1 MQYVPVP
8 VAMLETGRSLPVDM
22 WSPDGRLLLR
32 KGQSIVSEQQK
43 RMLEAHEACMTP
55 VDANAWQK
63 SFERVIRAM
72 LRDGIDI
79 ETIAHTCMPEEIL
92 ESDYIVTAEVN
103 GGWLDLQIILQGLLY
118 QGEAAISPLSRL
130 QGIQQ
135 KALELL
141 KSNPDECLFILFQ
154 ALADPSLG
162 YCATHA
168 LLCAV
173 VCELTAEK
181 LGVSDMARNT
191 LFNAALVMN
200 IGMAREQDRMARQT
214 SIINDAQRKLIKE
227 HPQKSHDILRTFGVD
242 DIDQLDIVLWHHEA
256 DETHGLAGTL
266 ECRRILRVADG
277 FVAKMASRKTRLAM
291 SPMGAVKAIFLEST
305 QGSASPGAAMATALG
320 FYPPGTYV
328 QLVNGEKAVSVARGR
343 RANNPHVVSII
354 NPGGMPLSKYIYR
367 DTTDPHF
374 AIRSPINAE
383 KVKVKVSLEKA
394 LKARAER
401 GADPEP
407 APFKA

>member
-1 MQYVPVP
+1 MHYVPVP
-8 VAMLETGRSLPVDM
+8 VAMLETGRPLPIDV
-22 WSPDGRLLLR
+22 WSPDGKLLLR
-32 KGQSIVSEQQK
+32 KGQAIFSVQQK
-43 RMLEAHEACMTP
+43 EMLEAHQACMTP
-55 VDANAWQK
+55 VDANAWQR

-72 LRDGIDI
+72 LRDGFDI

-103 GGWLDLQIILQGLLY
+103 GGWLDLQVILQGLLQ
-118 QGEAAISPLSRL
+118 QGEAAFSPLSRL
-130 QGIQQ
+130 EGIQK

-141 KSNPDECLFILFQ
+141 KRDPDECLFILFQ

-181 LGVSDMARNT
+181 LGLSDMARST
-191 LFNAALVMN
+191 LFSSALVMN

-214 SIINDAQRKLIKE
+214 SIINDAQRKLIRE
-227 HPQKSHDILRTFGVD
+227 HAQKSHDILRAFGVV
-242 DIDQLDIVLWHHEA
+242 DIDQLDIVLWHH
-256 DETHGLAGTL
+256 DPDDTHGLTATV
-266 ECRRILRVADG
+266 ECRRILRVADS

-291 SPMGAVKAIFLEST
+291 SPMGAVKAIFLASAE
-305 QGSASPGAAMATALG
+305 GSASPGAAMATALG

-343 RANNPHVVSII
+343 RANNPHVVSIV

-374 AIRSPINAE
+374 AIRSPLNAE
-383 KVKVKVSLEKA
+383 KIKVKVNLEKA
-394 LKARAER
+394 SKARAES
-401 GADPEP
+401 EV
-407 APFKA
+407 

>member
-8 VAMLETGRSLPVDM
+8 VAMLEIGRPLPIDV

-32 KGQSIVSEQQK
+32 KGQAILSAQQK
-43 RMLEAHEACMTP
+43 EMLEAHQACMTP
-55 VDANAWQK
+55 VDANAWQR

-72 LRDGIDI
+72 LKDGVDI

-92 ESDYIVTAEVN
+92 ESDYVVTAEVN
-103 GGWLDLQIILQGLLY
+103 GGWLDLQVTLQGLLH
-118 QGEAAISPLSRL
+118 QGAAAINPLARL
-130 QGIQQ
+130 EGIQK

-141 KSNPDECLFILFQ
+141 KSDADECLFILFQ
-154 ALADPSLG
+154 ALADPMLG

-181 LGVSDMARNT
+181 LGVAQSNRST
-191 LFNAALVMN
+191 LFGAALSMN

-214 SIINDAQRKLIKE
+214 TIINDAQRKLIKE
-227 HPQKSHDILRTFGVD
+227 HPQIGVDILRTFGVLD
-242 DIDQLDIVLWHHEA
+242 EDLLDIVRWHHEPDDA
-256 DETHGLAGTL
+256 LGLASSL
-266 ECRRILRVADG
+266 ESRRILRVADS

-291 SPMGAVKAIFLEST
+291 SPMGAVKAIFLAST
-305 QGSASPGAAMATALG
+305 EGSASPGAAMATALG

-328 QLVNGEKAVSVARGR
+328 QLVNGEKAVAVARGR

-354 NPGGMPLSKYIYR
+354 NPGGMPLAKYIYR
-367 DTTDPHF
+367 DTSDPHF
-374 AIRSPINAE
+374 AIRSPVNAE
-383 KVKVKVSLEKA
+383 KIKVKVHLEKA
-394 LKARAER
+394 LKARGER
-401 GADPEP
+401 GA
-407 APFKA
+407 

>member
-1 MQYVPVP
+1 MHYVPVP
-8 VAMLETGRSLPVDM
+8 VAMLEIGRPLPVDV

-32 KGQSIVSEQQK
+32 RGQSVLSMQQK
-43 RMLEAHEACMTP
+43 EMLEAHQACMTP
-55 VDANAWQK
+55 VDANAWQR
-63 SFERVIRAM
+63 SFERVIRSM
-72 LRDGIDI
+72 LKDGIDI

-103 GGWLDLQIILQGLLY
+103 GGWLDLQVILQGLLQ
-118 QGEAAISPLSRL
+118 QGEAALSPLSRL
-130 QGIQQ
+130 EGIHK

-141 KSNPDECLFILFQ
+141 KRDPDECLFILFQ

-181 LGVSDMARNT
+181 LGVPDMARRT
-191 LFNAALVMN
+191 LFSSALVMN

-227 HPQKSHDILRTFGVD
+227 HAQKSHDILLTFGVSD
-242 DIDQLDIVLWHHEA
+242 VDQLDIVLWHHEP
-256 DETHGLAGTL
+256 DDSRGLAATT
-266 ECRRILRVADG
+266 ECRRILRVADS

-291 SPMGAVKAIFLEST
+291 SPMGAVKAIFLAST
-305 QGSASPGAAMATALG
+305 EGAASPGAAMATALG

-354 NPGGMPLSKYIYR
+354 NPGGMPLGKYIYR

-374 AIRSPINAE
+374 AIRSPLNAE
-383 KVKVKVSLEKA
+383 KIKVKVNLEKA
-394 LKARAER
+394 LKARAEH
-401 GADPEP
+401 A
-407 APFKA
+407 A

>member
-227 HPQKSHDILRTFGVD
+227 HPQKSQCSGTTKRMKPTA
-242 DIDQLDIVLWHHEA
+242 W
-256 DETHGLAGTL
+256 LAPSNAAAF
-266 ECRRILRVADG
+266 C
-277 FVAKMASRKTRLAM
+277 
-291 SPMGAVKAIFLEST
+291 
-305 QGSASPGAAMATALG
+305 GSLTALWPRWPRAKRG
-320 FYPPGTYV
+320 WPCRPWEPSRPFFWSPP
-328 QLVNGEKAVSVARGR
+328 KARPRPEPPWPRHSGSIR
-343 RANNPHVVSII
+343 RALTFNWSMAKKLCPSHAGVV
-354 NPGGMPLSKYIYR
+354 P
-367 DTTDPHF
+367 TT
-374 AIRSPINAE
+374 RMW
-383 KVKVKVSLEKA
+383 
-394 LKARAER
+394 
-401 GADPEP
+401 
-407 APFKA
+407 